1 MGLDLQK
8 QFRQIQEL
16 NSEIERALTIPA
28 QIQGLISDVD
38 AMIGQMQ
45 RIRFNLQTT
54 LTDFKANGENVDR
67 KLYGEQTLK

>member
-1 MGLDLQK
+1 MGLDLHQ

-16 NSEIERALTIPA
+16 TSEIERALTLPA

-54 LTDFKANGENVDR
+54 LTDFKANGEKVDR
-67 KLYGEQTLK
+67 ELYGEQTLK

>member
-1 MGLDLQK
+1 MGLDLHK
-8 QFRQIQEL
+8 QFRQVQEL
-16 NSEIERALTIPA
+16 NNEIERALTLPA

-54 LTDFKANGENVDR
+54 LTDFKANGEKVDR
-67 KLYGEQTLK
+67 ELYGEQTLK

>member
-1 MGLDLQK
+1 
-8 QFRQIQEL
+8 
-16 NSEIERALTIPA
+16 LTIPA
-28 QIQGLISDVD
+28 KIQGLITDVD